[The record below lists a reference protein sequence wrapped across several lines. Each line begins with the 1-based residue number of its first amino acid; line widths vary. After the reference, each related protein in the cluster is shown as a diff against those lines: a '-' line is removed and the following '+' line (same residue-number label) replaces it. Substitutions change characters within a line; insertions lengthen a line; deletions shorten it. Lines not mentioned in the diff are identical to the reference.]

1 MFFKSADAVII
12 LLFSALRLSLPLFLC
27 CGVCVLLVEVCV
39 VFVVCVLCCAA
50 RAELWS
56 VLSCVLCVC
65 SDVRAC
71 TYVWV
76 SLGVKQMRVRK
87 HRECREKSGVGN
99 GARVNELSTSAIAGN
114 VEQGFGVQVI
124 ACCECVRVVECA
136 RNYFSIWCTIFG

>member
-1 MFFKSADAVII
+1 MQSLFYYSLLSASLFPSFFVVA
-12 LLFSALRLSLPLFLC
+12 C
-27 CGVCVLLVEVCV
+27 VCVLLVEVCV

-50 RAELWS
+50 CAELWS

-87 HRECREKSGVGN
+87 HRECREKSGVGK
-99 GARVNELSTSAIAGN
+99 GARVDELSTSAMAGMSSK
-114 VEQGFGVQVI
+114 GLG
-124 ACCECVRVVECA
+124 CR
-136 RNYFSIWCTIFG
+136 